1 MGSLVTGSLRAAKE
15 LSLISNILGDVILN
29 RLRGGSIV
37 GGGDGDAD
45 DGDGGDDYGDDGGDN
60 GGGDGDLPLLRGS
73 ASISLPIADSMDGG
87 SVNGARTVFLVQVQP
102 EPVVAYHPPSDPPQK
117 DPPLRTP
124 MGHAQM
130 ARTQCPTLVC
140 SLVRLVPQ
148 AAQCQH
154 MKPMHNLVMVEPQ
167 TAMSQHYNLGRSQAS

>member
-1 MGSLVTGSLRAAKE
+1 M
-15 LSLISNILGDVILN
+15 N

-60 GGGDGDLPLLRGS
+60 GGGDGDFPLLRGS

-87 SVNGARTVFLVQVQP
+87 SVNGARIVFLGVRIISGQLGCYLYGWGS
-102 EPVVAYHPPSDPPQK
+102 EIYPPSWITGANIK